1 MTSPSHF
8 LHALPHPNRM
18 RPHGRD
24 RLNVLGVDVGG
35 TKVAVA
41 KVDRAEVLD
50 YVERPTDVSSGDAL
64 LGGIESAVAEMVE
77 RTGRPDAV
85 GIGVPSQ
92 VDFATGRVLASVN
105 IPLAGVPLREELSR
119 RLGAPVYVDND
130 ANVAGLA
137 EAVIADVDNLVMLTL
152 GTGVGGGVVTG
163 GRVFRGSTGLGAEL
177 GHVVIHADGPRCFG
191 TCPNRGCLEAH
202 CSGQAL
208 ERSATE
214 LALAK
219 PESPLGRR
227 AADDG
232 RVSGREAVA
241 AAQEGDPDALA
252 IFDELGRNLGIGISN
267 MVNAFEP
274 GQVVIGGG
282 LSRAAELFIDR
293 AREEAAARALPTLFA
308 NVSISL
314 ARAGAEAG
322 VIGAAVLA
330 RQEYAGSGGETAEA
344 TTSERAI

>member
-1 MTSPSHF
+1 
-8 LHALPHPNRM
+8 M

-24 RLNVLGVDVGG
+24 RLNVLGIDVGG

-41 KVDRAEVLD
+41 KVDGGEVLD
-50 YVERPTDVSSGDAL
+50 YVERPTDLSSGEAL
-64 LGGIESAVAEMVE
+64 LDGIEAAVGEIAE
-77 RTGRPDAV
+77 RAGRPDAV
-85 GIGVPSQ
+85 GVGVPSQ
-92 VDFATGRVLASVN
+92 IDFATGRVLSSVN
-105 IPLAGVPLREELSR
+105 IPLAGVPLREELGR
-119 RLGAPVYVDND
+119 RLGAAVYIDND

-137 EAVIADVDNLVMLTL
+137 EAVMAGAANLVMLTL
-152 GTGVGGGVVTG
+152 GTGVGGGIVIG
-163 GRVFRGSTGLGAEL
+163 GRVFRGATGLGAEL
-177 GHVVIHADGPRCFG
+177 GHVVIHADGPPCFG

-208 ERSATE
+208 ERTATE
-214 LALAK
+214 YALAN
-219 PESPLGRR
+219 PDSPLGRR

-241 AAQEGDPDALA
+241 AAQEGDADALA
-252 IFDELGRNLGIGISN
+252 IFDELGRNLGVGISN
-267 MVNAFEP
+267 MINTFEP
-274 GQVVIGGG
+274 DQVVIGGG

-314 ARAGAEAG
+314 ARAGAQAG

-330 RQEYAGSGGETAEA
+330 AQEHAHPGGDTAEA